1 MERERGGMDGERK
14 RRNGWR
20 EKEVEWMERERGGMD
35 GERKRR
41 NGWRKRWNGWR
52 EKEVEWMERERGGM
66 DGERER
72 EGECKKEQGGEG
84 ELRHTGNCMQHNKSK
99 AITEK
104 GCNVLAR
111 RERSDPLQH
120 Q

>member
-1 MERERGGMDGERK
+1 
-14 RRNGWR
+14 
-20 EKEVEWMERERGGMD
+20 
-35 GERKRR
+35 
-41 NGWRKRWNGWR
+41 
-52 EKEVEWMERERGGM
+52 MERERGGM